1 MRPRRL
7 QARKPTRETDGG
19 IFEVG
24 RIGDVVINQLQFLL
38 SKTF

>member
-19 IFEVG
+19 FDVAG
-24 RIGDVVINQLQFLL
+24 IGDVVINQLQFLL